1 MCRPRVHESRSGQR
15 KHPQVASGMRQLR
28 KSESMAAKSRHAI
41 LPYISTRSVNEY
53 IAQTFGAQY
62 AWQRPL
68 EKGKSLSRTC
78 GICS

>member
-1 MCRPRVHESRSGQR
+1 ME
-15 KHPQVASGMRQLR
+15 QLM
-28 KSESMAAKSRHAI
+28 KSESETAETKHVI